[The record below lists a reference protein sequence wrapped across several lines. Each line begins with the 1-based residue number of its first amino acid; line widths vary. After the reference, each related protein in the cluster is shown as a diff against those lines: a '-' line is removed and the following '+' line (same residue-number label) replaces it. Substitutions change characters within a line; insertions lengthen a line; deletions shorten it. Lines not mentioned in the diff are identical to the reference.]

1 MHDGLFS
8 IEVLRMLREFI
19 PNTITGRT
27 FIAALS
33 LCAWPCFSSAQG
45 GTDPVQGAEFAAAAN
60 LIEKNIKAEGTIFL
74 PQRVPRVRATIV
86 TVGRAPLVN
95 RSAEPFYL
103 WRTLSETS
111 ECAVLYLRLATIRP
125 DPSAGDAF
133 IRDAAAGGADALLA
147 ILQRLGD
154 QSAHPELKDAPMLLW
169 GGSAGAGFGTTFAE
183 LYPQRAVAFIRYHAH
198 LRGWSPDVQVL
209 KDIPALL
216 IAGGKDE
223 TAGTED
229 AERFW
234 KHGRSAGAPWTFAI
248 EPGATHRDE
257 QTLVSSQE
265 LIIPWVAAVLRQ
277 RLQLGSMRLRPITED
292 SGWLGN
298 KTEVAPYA
306 TFPGPKREASWL
318 PDEVTARGWRTVSG
332 AAK

>member
-74 PQRVPRVRATIV
+74 PQRVPRVRAIIV

-111 ECAVLYLRLATIRP
+111 ECAFAGKKNGKVTITGRVVV
-125 DPSAGDAF
+125 SAD
-133 IRDAAAGGADALLA
+133 
-147 ILQRLGD
+147 
-154 QSAHPELKDAPMLLW
+154 
-169 GGSAGAGFGTTFAE
+169 
-183 LYPQRAVAFIRYHAH
+183 
-198 LRGWSPDVQVL
+198 
-209 KDIPALL
+209 
-216 IAGGKDE
+216 GKSR
-223 TAGTED
+223 T
-229 AERFW
+229 
-234 KHGRSAGAPWTFAI
+234 
-248 EPGATHRDE
+248 
-257 QTLVSSQE
+257 V
-265 LIIPWVAAVLRQ
+265 
-277 RLQLGSMRLRPITED
+277 
-292 SGWLGN
+292 
-298 KTEVAPYA
+298 
-306 TFPGPKREASWL
+306 
-318 PDEVTARGWRTVSG
+318 TVSG
-332 AAK
+332 TDAKGNKVSSTAVYDKQ